1 MKIGYF
7 ITRYPYKDRFD
18 DTEFFERY
26 KYGGA
31 EVAAYYL
38 VNNMAQK
45 GHEIKVFTT
54 SANSKSLIEKYNN
67 IEIHRYGTNFKIE
80 KGSFSFN
87 LFWKTLRYDVD
98 IVHTHFT
105 TPPGDLAGLWYAKRK
120 KDIPF
125 VVTYHGDGQEN
136 YGRFIRRVIVSFHN
150 KYLVDKILSYADVI
164 ISPSEYYIN
173 ESKFLRKYRDKIIGI
188 PYGINLGDFDV
199 PYSKEECRE
208 KLGLPIDKNLI
219 LFVGNLIPYKGPDIL
234 VKAMPIIAKEV
245 PDIELVFVGS
255 GKMRSELEDL
265 SKKLGVEKNVR
276 FAGFIGDVT
285 IKTLYYKAADVF
297 CLPSTMSTESFG
309 IVNLEAM
316 ACNVPIVA
324 SKIGGIPGV
333 VTDGENGLLVPP
345 RDSEALADAII
356 YLLENGDVRE
366 KMGKN
371 GREKV
376 EDYSWEKNAEEME
389 KVYKRVISE

>member
-26 KYGGA
+26 KHGGA
-31 EVAAYYL
+31 EVAAYHL
-38 VNNMAQK
+38 VNNMAEK

-150 KYLVDKILSYADVI
+150 KYLLNSCLLYT
-164 ISPSEYYIN
+164 SPS
-173 ESKFLRKYRDKIIGI
+173 
-188 PYGINLGDFDV
+188 
-199 PYSKEECRE
+199 
-208 KLGLPIDKNLI
+208 
-219 LFVGNLIPYKGPDIL
+219 
-234 VKAMPIIAKEV
+234 
-245 PDIELVFVGS
+245 
-255 GKMRSELEDL
+255 
-265 SKKLGVEKNVR
+265 
-276 FAGFIGDVT
+276 
-285 IKTLYYKAADVF
+285 
-297 CLPSTMSTESFG
+297 
-309 IVNLEAM
+309 
-316 ACNVPIVA
+316 
-324 SKIGGIPGV
+324 
-333 VTDGENGLLVPP
+333 P
-345 RDSEALADAII
+345 RD
-356 YLLENGDVRE
+356 
-366 KMGKN
+366 
-371 GREKV
+371 
-376 EDYSWEKNAEEME
+376 
-389 KVYKRVISE
+389 